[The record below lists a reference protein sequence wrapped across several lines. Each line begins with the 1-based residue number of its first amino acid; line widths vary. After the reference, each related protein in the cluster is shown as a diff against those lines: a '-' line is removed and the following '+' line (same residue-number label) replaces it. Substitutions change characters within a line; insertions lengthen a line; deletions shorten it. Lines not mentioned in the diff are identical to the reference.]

1 MARLFIFAV
10 GGTGARVLR
19 SFTML
24 LASGL
29 PGFDSSTEIVPIII
43 DHDRECGDKRRAVN
57 ALDCYNAI
65 NRALYPAGQAFN
77 DNFFM
82 TRVTPLGALGGGA
95 MNVPN
100 QWCLDFGVDGGHGAM
115 KFSDY
120 IGYNTIVA
128 DANLQTTLGLLR
140 ALYDTSD
147 DNSPTA
153 ELNLNLKV
161 GFKGKPNIGTVVFNE
176 IGSTQEFGH
185 FLGQCSEDD
194 KVFIIGSLFGGTGSS
209 GIPEIVKAIR
219 NSGQPCANVQ
229 IGAVLMLPYFK
240 LQPFANG
247 AHDGINTGAINSSMF
262 NAKTKVALGSYG
274 EGGKQSI
281 NHLINAIYYV
291 GDEVSCTANAYNE
304 GSTGQVNPA
313 HVAEFVAA
321 QGIVDFWTTDHTGP
335 YEFGTKDDG
344 EAQAFNLE
352 SFYDITHTK
361 SLDSLSAFVIAMRY
375 YREVVCGDRNKVSL
389 TASFYSDECFNLDGK
404 LGKGVY
410 ADVDNFLGMAFDD
423 KDKKYADKKYTND
436 WGFYPWLEELSG
448 NQHSLKPYR
457 VRTNGKEMRD
467 VLSHKV
473 YYSHGVAKNP
483 VRDENMSDKMNTSS
497 KKKYVDEYN
506 DTNFFR
512 VLRKVC
518 KEAYNT
524 IK

>member
-29 PGFDSSTEIVPIII
+29 PGFDSATEIVPIII

-57 ALDCYNAI
+57 ALDSYNAI
-65 NRALYPAGQAFN
+65 NRALYPAGVAFD

-95 MNVPN
+95 MGVPN
-100 QWCLDFGVDGGHGAM
+100 EWCLDFGVDDAAAPM

-128 DANLQTTLGLLR
+128 NAQLQETLGLLH

-147 DNSPTA
+147 DVSPTA

-176 IGSTQEFGH
+176 ISSTVEFQH
-185 FLGQCSEDD
+185 FLGQCTAND
-194 KVFIIGSLFGGTGSS
+194 KVFVIGSLFGGTGSS

-219 NSGQPCANVQ
+219 NSGAPCANVQ
-229 IGAVLMLPYFK
+229 IGAVLMLPYFT
-240 LQPFANG
+240 LQPHNAGGVN
-247 AHDGINTGAINSSMF
+247 DGINTGAINSSMF

-274 EGGKQSI
+274 VGGAGSI
-281 NHLINAIYYV
+281 NSRISTIYYV
-291 GDEVSCTANAYNE
+291 GDEEKCTANAYNE

-321 QGIVDFWTTDHTGP
+321 QAIVDFWTTGHNGP
-335 YEFGTKDDG
+335 YEFGTKVDG
-344 EAQAFNLE
+344 EAQALDLT
-352 SFYDITHTK
+352 SFYDITHAQ

-375 YREVVCGDRNKVSL
+375 YREVVCGDRNKVNP
-389 TASFYSDECFNLDGK
+389 TTSFYSDRCFGLGGK
-404 LGKGVY
+404 LNHGVY
-410 ADVDNFLGMAFDD
+410 ADVNSFIGMPADGGG
-423 KDKKYADKKYTND
+423 YAND
-436 WGFYPWLEELSG
+436 WGFYPWLEELSR

-457 VRTNGKEMRD
+457 VRTNGKELKD
-467 VLSHKV
+467 VLSHIV
-473 YYSHGVAKNP
+473 EYHAGFGRRNP
-483 VRDENMSDKMNTSS
+483 LRDNNMSDEMNNSS
-497 KKKYVDEYN
+497 RSTTPKD
-506 DTNFFR
+506 DTNFFK
-512 VLRKVC
+512 VLRVVC
-518 KEAYNT
+518 KRTYNQV
-524 IK
+524 KNN